1 MAVRAG
7 TKTDIFL
14 LWDIGR
20 SPEIEME
27 RSGIEIST
35 AGAERAKPGN
45 RDGAKRNR
53 DKHGVSRRWRS
64 VDIYNIEGVKR

>member
-45 RDGAKRNR
+45 REEAKRNR
-53 DKHGVSRRWRS
+53 DGHGQRS
-64 VDIYNIEGVKR
+64 EVQTLFIIEGVKR

>member
-45 RDGAKRNR
+45 RD
-53 DKHGVSRRWRS
+53 KHGVSRRWRS